1 MTVLKGEVQSFKEN
15 DNYSV
20 YGSTTILKYSIAA
33 DFFYILFAHLSTDS
47 IKYIQIGK
55 VMGDLGDIA
64 IN

>member
-1 MTVLKGEVQSFKEN
+1 MAILKGEVKNFKEN

-20 YGSTTILKYSIAA
+20 YGSTIILKYSFAA
-33 DFFYILFAHLSTDS
+33 DFFYTLFGHLSTDS